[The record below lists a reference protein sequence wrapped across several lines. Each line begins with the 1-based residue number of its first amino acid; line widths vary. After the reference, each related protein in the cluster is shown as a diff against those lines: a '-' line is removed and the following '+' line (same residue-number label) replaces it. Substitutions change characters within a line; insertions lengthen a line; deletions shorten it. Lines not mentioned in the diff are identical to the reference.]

1 MTILTTL
8 NNIHKSQIMYVI
20 KQGCDMKNTI
30 ISIAFIS
37 ILLAGCSATKDWSAT
52 GGSKADGVI
61 RLSYEFG
68 QFEVPQVS
76 EEQAILLAA
85 KRCAVWGYTNAE
97 AFGGMTKQC
106 NMPDGFGG
114 CSSWIV
120 TKEYQCTGSAA
131 Q

>member
-1 MTILTTL
+1 GYHQSAVGHLSPFIHECRTYYL
-8 NNIHKSQIMYVI
+8 NSR
-20 KQGCDMKNTI
+20 
-30 ISIAFIS
+30 
-37 ILLAGCSATKDWSAT
+37 WSAT

-97 AFGGMTKQC
+97 AFGGITKQC
-106 NMPDGFGG
+106 NMSDGFGG